1 MEDYKQ
7 NCAGV
12 TSDKPSS
19 AELEM
24 MDWDGISE
32 NIWTVL
38 EMTGNS

>member
-24 MDWDGISE
+24 DWDGISE